1 MLRLSKKRSRP
12 RAREERARAQ
22 HQHYLDVVA
31 TVAKTS
37 RRIAARG
44 GLLTDSSG
52 DSSSTA
58 AEPAESSAP
67 SAHAPPSSDWTGG
80 AWVSDECFDPTLLG
94 DPLPAEASLRLP
106 SDRTSSSSSS
116 ASAAGRG
123 P

>member
-12 RAREERARAQ
+12 HAREERAGAQ

-31 TVAKTS
+31 TVAKMS

-44 GLLTDSSG
+44 GLLADSSG
-52 DSSSTA
+52 DSSSSA
-58 AEPAESSAP
+58 AEPAEASASSAP
-67 SAHAPPSSDWTGG
+67 APPSSDWTSG
-80 AWVSDECFDPTLLG
+80 AWVSDECFEPGLLD
-94 DPLPAEASLRLP
+94 DPLAAEASLRLP

>member
-1 MLRLSKKRSRP
+1 MLRRSKKRSRP

-31 TVAKTS
+31 TEARTS
-37 RRIAARG
+37 RRIAAHG

-52 DSSSTA
+52 DSSSSA
-58 AEPAESSAP
+58 AEPAESPASSAP
-67 SAHAPPSSDWTGG
+67 APPSSDWTGG
-80 AWVSDECFDPTLLG
+80 MWVSDECFEPALLV
-94 DPLPAEASLRLP
+94 DPLAAEASLKLP

-116 ASAAGRG
+116 ALAAGRG